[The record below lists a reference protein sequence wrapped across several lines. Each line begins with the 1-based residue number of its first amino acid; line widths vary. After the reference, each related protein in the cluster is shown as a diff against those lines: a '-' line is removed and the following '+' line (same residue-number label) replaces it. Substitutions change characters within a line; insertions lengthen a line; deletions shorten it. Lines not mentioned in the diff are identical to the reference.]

1 VAGRQLWGQD
11 ARVEG
16 GLLQDERQRVLP
28 YVGCYEERYRLTG
41 ESPLRWLR
49 SCAGYRRCCFW
60 QPLTGGFCIAR
71 LALFAVLSGQ
81 VVAV

>member
-41 ESPLRWLR
+41 RVALRWPPVVF
-49 SCAGYRRCCFW
+49 S
-60 QPLTGGFCIAR
+60 QP
-71 LALFAVLSGQ
+71 
-81 VVAV
+81 

>member
-41 ESPLRWLR
+41 ESPLRWL
-49 SCAGYRRCCFW
+49 
-60 QPLTGGFCIAR
+60 P
-71 LALFAVLSGQ
+71 
-81 VVAV
+81 VVCWLP